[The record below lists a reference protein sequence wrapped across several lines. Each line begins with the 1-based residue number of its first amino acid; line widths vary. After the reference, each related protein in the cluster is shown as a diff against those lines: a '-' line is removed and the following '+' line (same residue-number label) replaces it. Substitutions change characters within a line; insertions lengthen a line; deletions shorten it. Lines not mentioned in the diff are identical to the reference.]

1 AAPAGDAVKILF
13 LAPRFPYPPHRGDR
27 LTTYHLIRTLSAR
40 HQVTLLSFTDGTEPK
55 EARREVSAWCHS
67 LHTVHLP
74 RARSWAQAWLAVFS
88 TTPSQVAYFASP
100 EMQRLLERTLAAEPH
115 DLVFAQTVRLAPIA
129 ARVSHPNKVLF
140 IGDSHGMALARAMP
154 FYPWWRR
161 IGMMWEQWR
170 IERFG
175 AGMSQHYRETW
186 ALSPVDF
193 EDLARHGCRNLR
205 LVPHGVDE
213 RLFDVERKPQDPPR
227 VVFLGNLGVPHNVDA
242 ARFAAEEVW
251 PRIRRRWP
259 QARLVIAGADPAPSV
274 ARLASLPGVEVPGR
288 VSDLREMWSTASV
301 MLAPLR
307 FSTGI
312 QNKVLEAIA
321 AGVPVVTTEPVARGI
336 GARAGEML
344 LVGADA
350 DELASAVC
358 ATLDDPAAAASRI
371 RSAREHVSRTF
382 SWAAVRHRLEELA
395 ESAGPLSSV
404 ARMGPG

>member
-1 AAPAGDAVKILF
+1 M
-13 LAPRFPYPPHRGDR
+13 
-27 LTTYHLIRTLSAR
+27 
-40 HQVTLLSFTDGTEPK
+40 
-55 EARREVSAWCHS
+55 AWTNGC
-67 LHTVHLP
+67 
-74 RARSWAQAWLAVFS
+74 S
-88 TTPSQVAYFASP
+88 TWSASP
-100 EMQRLLERTLAAEPH
+100 
-115 DLVFAQTVRLAPIA
+115 
-129 ARVSHPNKVLF
+129 
-140 IGDSHGMALARAMP
+140 
-154 FYPWWRR
+154 R
-161 IGMMWEQWR
+161 IRPGWSSS
-170 IERFG
+170 G
-175 AGMSQHYRETW
+175 
-186 ALSPVDF
+186 
-193 EDLARHGCRNLR
+193 
-205 LVPHGVDE
+205 
-213 RLFDVERKPQDPPR
+213 
-227 VVFLGNLGVPHNVDA
+227 
-242 ARFAAEEVW
+242 FAAEEVW

-274 ARLASLPGVEVPGR
+274 ERLASLPGVEVPGR